1 MDSHTFPSTFF
12 VSVDFLGSATKQ
24 NKPPVNYKEAT
35 LLMLEASQRIVQ
47 DLCNSNE
54 FQTERLQ
61 VSHLG
66 RGLADAEYNAQEMIF
81 FRKHTLVINLV
92 ILLF

>member
-1 MDSHTFPSTFF
+1 MDSYTFLPRS
-12 VSVDFLGSATKQ
+12 SLAAHFLGSATKQ

-66 RGLADAEYNAQEMIF
+66 RGLADAESNAQEMNF
-81 FRKHTLVINLV
+81 FRKNGGSV
-92 ILLF
+92 

>member
-66 RGLADAEYNAQEMIF
+66 RGLADANLTL
-81 FRKHTLVINLV
+81 RK
-92 ILLF
+92 